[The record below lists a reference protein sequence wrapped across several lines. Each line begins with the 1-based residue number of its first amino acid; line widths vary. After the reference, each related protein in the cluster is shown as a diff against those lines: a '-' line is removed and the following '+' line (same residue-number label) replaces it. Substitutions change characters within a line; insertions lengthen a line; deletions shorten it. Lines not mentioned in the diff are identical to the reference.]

1 MAKVL
6 TTRQLETIKPA
17 KGAAIRAV
25 PDVAV
30 GGLSVRYGAK
40 GRPAFNLVYRV
51 NGKQIRTKLGYHW
64 SGPDEAP
71 PGWITL
77 RDARLLAASMKE
89 DASRGVGPARA
100 TLPPAAAVEDCA
112 AIVERFTRD
121 PNHASLRTALEVDRM
136 LRRAIE
142 PFASKPLA
150 DVTKADIRK
159 VLDGYMQ
166 DGKGYMANRVFSA
179 FSVFFTWGAERDLIK
194 GNPIVGMSR
203 PMKTEASRD
212 RVLNDAELA
221 AVWHAVGSLHAS
233 RRDAIRLLMLTGLRR
248 AEAAEMRWTDID
260 GDMLVIPADRAKNGV
275 AHVVP
280 LSAQALEVIH
290 ARPRTDCPFV
300 FSYNGHRPVMDLST
314 YQARLARKM
323 SIAGWR
329 LHDLRRS
336 VASGMQELGV
346 EPHVIDAC
354 LGHSAVI
361 KGVAAVYLR
370 AKYLDERKAAMTL
383 WGNHVAGLIGSN
395 IVSLHAQRGHPR

>member
-1 MAKVL
+1 
-6 TTRQLETIKPA
+6 
-17 KGAAIRAV
+17 
-25 PDVAV
+25 
-30 GGLSVRYGAK
+30 
-40 GRPAFNLVYRV
+40 
-51 NGKQIRTKLGYHW
+51 
-64 SGPDEAP
+64 
-71 PGWITL
+71 
-77 RDARLLAASMKE
+77 
-89 DASRGVGPARA
+89 
-100 TLPPAAAVEDCA
+100 
-112 AIVERFTRD
+112 
-121 PNHASLRTALEVDRM
+121 M
-136 LRRAIE
+136 LRRAIA
-142 PFASKPLA
+142 PFASRPLA
-150 DVTKADIRK
+150 DVTRADIRK

-166 DGKGYMANRVFSA
+166 DGKGFMANRVRSA
-179 FSVFFTWGAERDLIK
+179 FSTFFTWAVERDLIK
-194 GNPIVGMSR
+194 VNPIAGMAR
-203 PMKTEASRD
+203 PMKIEASRD
-212 RVLNDAELA
+212 RVLNNAELA
-221 AVWHAVGSLHAS
+221 AVWNAVGSGLHAS

-300 FSYNGHRPVMDLST
+300 FSYNGHRPVRDLST

-323 SIAGWR
+323 NVSDWR

-383 WGNHVAGLIGSN
+383 WGNHVAA
-395 IVSLHAQRGHPR
+395 IVGVS